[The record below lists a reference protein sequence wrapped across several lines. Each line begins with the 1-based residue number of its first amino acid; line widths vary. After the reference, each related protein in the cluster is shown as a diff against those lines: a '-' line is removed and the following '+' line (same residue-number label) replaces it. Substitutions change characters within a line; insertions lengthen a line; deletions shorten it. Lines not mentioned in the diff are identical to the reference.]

1 MKTPRVLHIVKWF
14 PNALD
19 PQNGVF
25 VKKHIQAVRPDS
37 AILGFLNHSGP
48 TVQDGTHTLYGSKNM
63 STAAKWGTYF
73 AKVNAVQP
81 DIIHFHCYAPDLAPL
96 LWFAKRAGLKTIH
109 SEHWSGFLPQ
119 HPHPLKGWRKSV
131 AQWYMHKCDIVLP
144 VSEIL
149 AQGITEF
156 APQTKTQ
163 VVPNIIEKRSSQAAE
178 KRPATSI
185 CVVADIVFSV
195 KQQDKILEVFSD
207 LPKMQFELH
216 FYGGGPDEWA
226 LAQMIKGRSNVF
238 FHGRKSNAEI
248 LEILPQHDALLLFS
262 AYETFGITVFEAR
275 QAGLWTI
282 SKKDFG
288 GSSHYDDGC
297 LVVDSYDDLSSAIH
311 SIASLA
317 PATQGTFTNLTP
329 NRVGEK
335 LSILYSK
342 LLFTQE

>member
-25 VKKHIQAVRPDS
+25 VKKHIQAVDPDS
-37 AILGFLNHSGP
+37 AVLGFLNHSGP
-48 TVQDGTHTLYGSKNM
+48 TVQDGAHTLYGSKHM
-63 STAAKWGTYF
+63 STAAKWGAYF

-81 DIIHFHCYAPDLAPL
+81 DILHFHCYAPNLVPL

-119 HPHPLKGWRKSV
+119 HPHPLKGWRKAV

-207 LPKMQFELH
+207 LPQMQFELH
-216 FYGGGPDEWA
+216 FYGGGPDESA
-226 LAQMIKGRSNVF
+226 LAQMIKGRSNVYL
-238 FHGRKSNAEI
+238 HGRKSNPEI
-248 LEILPQHDALLLFS
+248 LEILPQHHALVLFS
-262 AYETFGITVFEAR
+262 AYETFGVTVFEAR

-288 GSSHYDDGC
+288 GSAHYDDGC
-297 LVVDSYDDLSSAIH
+297 IVINSLEDLRNILLELPTLPPAGSRDFEELSS
-311 SIASLA
+311 
-317 PATQGTFTNLTP
+317 
-329 NRVGEK
+329 NRIGRK
-335 LSILYSK
+335 LSTLYSK
-342 LLFTQE
+342 LLVT

>member
-1 MKTPRVLHIVKWF
+1 L
-14 PNALD
+14 
-19 PQNGVF
+19 
-25 VKKHIQAVRPDS
+25 
-37 AILGFLNHSGP
+37 
-48 TVQDGTHTLYGSKNM
+48 
-63 STAAKWGTYF
+63 
-73 AKVNAVQP
+73 
-81 DIIHFHCYAPDLAPL
+81 LA
-96 LWFAKRAGLKTIH
+96 R
-109 SEHWSGFLPQ
+109 
-119 HPHPLKGWRKSV
+119 
-131 AQWYMHKCDIVLP
+131 
-144 VSEIL
+144 
-149 AQGITEF
+149 GITEF

-163 VVPNIIEKRSSQAAE
+163 VVPNIIEHRNFQATE
-178 KRPATSI
+178 KRPSTSI

>member
-14 PNALD
+14 PNAVD

-25 VKKHIQAVRPDS
+25 VQKHIQAVDPDS
-37 AILGFLNHSGP
+37 AVLGFLNHSGP
-48 TVQDGTHTLYGSKNM
+48 TVQDGAHTLYGSKHM
-63 STAAKWGTYF
+63 STAAKWGAYF

-119 HPHPLKGWRKSV
+119 HPHPLKGWRKAV

-144 VSEIL
+144 VSQIL
-149 AQGITEF
+149 AQGIKEL
-156 APQTKTQ
+156 APQTNTQ
-163 VVPNIIEKRSSQAAE
+163 VVPNIIEHRNFQATE
-178 KRPATSI
+178 KRPSTSI

-207 LPKMQFELH
+207 LPQMQFELH
-216 FYGGGPDEWA
+216 FYGGGPDEAA
-226 LAQMIKGRSNVF
+226 LAQMIKGRSNVYL
-238 FHGRKSNAEI
+238 HGRKSNPEI
-248 LEILPQHDALLLFS
+248 LEILPQHHALVLFS
-262 AYETFGITVFEAR
+262 AYETFGVTVFEAR

-288 GSSHYDDGC
+288 GSAHYDDGC
-297 LVVDSYDDLSSAIH
+297 IVINSLEDLRNILLELPTLPPAGSRDFEELSS
-311 SIASLA
+311 
-317 PATQGTFTNLTP
+317 
-329 NRVGEK
+329 NRIGRK
-335 LSILYSK
+335 LSTLYSK
-342 LLFTQE
+342 LLVT